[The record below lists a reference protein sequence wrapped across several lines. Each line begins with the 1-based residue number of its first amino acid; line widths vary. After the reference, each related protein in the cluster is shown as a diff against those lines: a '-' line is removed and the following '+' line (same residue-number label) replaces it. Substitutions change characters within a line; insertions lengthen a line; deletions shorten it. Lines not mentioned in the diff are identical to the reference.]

1 MHFWG
6 RAERDQTRVQRVWS
20 LRDPTKFPP
29 PGSGAATAPRPW
41 SFGPPSGPS
50 CRVLHT
56 GVKHQ
61 AAQPCARAPDYK
73 EHPLGTPVCW
83 LLRHRMLAALVLAHK
98 CASTGGSL
106 VRPLGTPATSV
117 QARGVYRVL
126 TPCKQPCVARF
137 WSISACVW
145 GCSRG

>member
-20 LRDPTKFPP
+20 LRDPQSSRHPGRARLRPP
-29 PGSGAATAPRPW
+29 ARRPGA
-41 SFGPPSGPS
+41 PSGPS

-73 EHPLGTPVCW
+73 QHPLVTPVCW
-83 LLRHRMLAALVLAHK
+83 LLRHLVLAHK